1 MRETLEKMD
10 AKKGRGERI
19 ESFIDPELRWLTRP
33 LGGEELE
40 QLPANVLCDG
50 CATR

>member
-1 MRETLEKMD
+1 VKRW
-10 AKKGRGERI
+10 KKWTPRKAGVRRI
-19 ESFIDPELRWLTRP
+19 ASFIDPELRWLTRP